1 MVHLLI
7 RNPNFKSRQE
17 LLIYDNS
24 VTVDQSLLKQ
34 DCLMIRDNAQDE
46 EIVTQQSSCNENDV
60 SCDVSRLSYKL
71 TSPRS
76 NTSWCQLIKQ
86 ILFVSYWVVFSKK
99 INRPT
104 NTNSDYTLGKS
115 NMAFII
121 GAKFEIKAVCTVDF
135 CYTLITTE
143 TIIKKTRKN

>member
-1 MVHLLI
+1 MITQWPLTRVYW
-7 RNPNFKSRQE
+7 SRTA
-17 LLIYDNS
+17 S
-24 VTVDQSLLKQ
+24 W
-34 DCLMIRDNAQDE
+34 IRDNAQDE
-46 EIVTQQSSCNENDV
+46 EIVTRQSSCNENDV
-60 SCDVSRLSYKL
+60 SFDLSRLSYKL

-86 ILFVSYWVVFSKK
+86 ILFVLYWIAFFKK
-99 INRPT
+99 NNRPT

-121 GAKFEIKAVCTVDF
+121 TAKFEIKVVCTVDF
-135 CYTLITTE
+135 CYTSITTE

>member
-1 MVHLLI
+1 MITQWPLTRVYW
-7 RNPNFKSRQE
+7 SRTA
-17 LLIYDNS
+17 S
-24 VTVDQSLLKQ
+24 W
-34 DCLMIRDNAQDE
+34 IRDNAQDE
-46 EIVTQQSSCNENDV
+46 EIVTRQSSCNENDV
-60 SCDVSRLSYKL
+60 SCDVSRWSYKL

-86 ILFVSYWVVFSKK
+86 ILFVLYWIVFSKK
-99 INRPT
+99 NRPT

-121 GAKFEIKAVCTVDF
+121 SAKFEIKVVFTVDF